1 MPLSA
6 GDKFGP
12 YVILAPIGAGG
23 MGEVYRARDTRLER
37 EAAIKVLP
45 TDMALDRDRLLRFER
60 EAKVLASLNHPNIAH
75 VYGLEEC
82 GETRALA
89 MELVPGVTLKGPL
102 PIETALSY
110 ARQIAEA
117 LEAAHE
123 KGITHRDLK
132 PANLMITPDGVVKVL
147 DFGLASVPNREPDR
161 SDPADSP
168 TMTMDATHVGA
179 IMGTAAYMSPEQAAG
194 KPVDRRADIWS
205 FGVVLYEMLT
215 GTRLFTGETISH
227 TLADVLRG
235 PIDLDKL
242 PPETPHVIRDLLR
255 RCLVRDA
262 RKRLRDIGDAR
273 IAIDESLSESQRYVP
288 KPARVAPL
296 WLARLLVGM
305 AAALAVALACL
316 AFIHFREKPPETRL
330 LTLAILPPDNT
341 SGVDFRGAISPD
353 GKRVVF
359 GARSGNKTQLWVR
372 SLESDSAQPIAG
384 TEDGTS
390 PFWSPDSHSI
400 AFFANEKLKRIDL
413 PAEGSPLTLADTGF
427 GLGGSWNTQGIILFA
442 SLNKG
447 LKRIPA
453 TGGTPETVALG
464 GTQLPVFPSFLP
476 DGRHFLFTALREYS
490 APDGVLRLASLDSG
504 ETKALGTAN
513 RFGLYTN
520 GRLLVLRGDTLV
532 SQGFDE
538 RRMEAA
544 QEALP
549 VAHNVS
555 WFDASRDGVLIYR
568 TGNFSAQQLTWFD
581 RSGTRTGIVGD
592 PANLYTI
599 EFSPDRKKIAVSWD
613 DDVWIYDVARGLRS
627 RFTYTPGVD
636 TNPVWF
642 PDGSSIAFCSNRS
655 GVYAIYRKSS
665 AFTGGE
671 DLLYSDSI
679 DTLTD
684 SWSPDGKFVMVHR
697 RDPKTQEDLDVL
709 PVTPNIGAPLKLSTF
724 IKTPFR
730 ELHGRFSPDGR
741 WVAYVSNESQ
751 RTEIYVAPFPGPGG
765 KQQISAS
772 GGTQPRWRGDGTE
785 IYYAAQDGT
794 LTAVEVSTKGNVV
807 EVGAVHSLG
816 IPVVRG
822 RGWLYDVSSDGQHFL
837 VAVPTQ
843 QKSAGL
849 ITLVY
854 NWPLMLK
861 K

>member
-45 TDMALDRDRLLRFER
+45 TAMAQNRDRLVRFER

-75 VYGLEEC
+75 IYGLEER

-89 MELVPGVTLKGPL
+89 MELVPGATLKGPL
-102 PIETALSY
+102 PMQTALNY
-110 ARQIAEA
+110 ARQITEA
-117 LEAAHE
+117 LETAHE
-123 KGITHRDLK
+123 KGIAHCDLK
-132 PANLMITPDGVVKVL
+132 PANLMITPEGVVKVL
-147 DFGLASVPNREPDR
+147 DFGLASVPSRQRDR
-161 SDPADSP
+161 SDSAESP
-168 TMTMDATHVGA
+168 TMTMDATQVGA
-179 IMGTAAYMSPEQAAG
+179 IVGTAAYMSPEQAEG
-194 KPVDRRADIWS
+194 KPIDRRADIWS

-215 GTRLFTGETISH
+215 GRRLFAAESISD
-227 TLADVLRG
+227 TLADVLRA
-235 PIDLDKL
+235 PIDLDRL
-242 PPETPHVIRDLLR
+242 PPETPYAIRDLLR
-255 RCLVRDA
+255 RCLVRDP

-273 IAIDESLSESQRYVP
+273 IAIEESLSGSEREVP
-288 KPARVAPL
+288 EPSGVAPL

-305 AAALAVALACL
+305 AAALATALACL
-316 AFIHFREKPPETRL
+316 AFIHFREKPPEPRL
-330 LTLAILPPDNT
+330 LTVAILPPDNT
-341 SGVDFRGAISPD
+341 SAVDFRGAISPD

-359 GARSGNKTQLWVR
+359 GARSGNKTQLWVH
-372 SLESDSAQPIAG
+372 SLESDSAQPIGG

-390 PFWSPDSHSI
+390 PFWSPDSRSV

-413 PAEGSPLTLADTGF
+413 PGEGTPLTLADIGF
-427 GLGGSWNTQGIILFA
+427 GLGGSWNTQGVILIA
-442 SLNKG
+442 SLNGG

-453 TGGTPETVALG
+453 TGGTAMPVALG
-464 GTQLPVFPSFLP
+464 GTHHPVFPSFLP
-476 DGRHFLFTALREYS
+476 DGRHFVFTELREYA
-490 APDGVLRLASLDSG
+490 APDGVLRLASLDSS
-504 ETKALGTAN
+504 ETKALGAAN

-520 GRLLVLRGDTLV
+520 GHLLILRGDTLL
-532 SQGFDE
+532 SQTFDE
-538 RRMEAA
+538 RRLEAA
-544 QEALP
+544 QETLP

-568 TGNFSAQQLTWFD
+568 TGNVSAQQLTWFD
-581 RSGTRTGIVGD
+581 RRGDPSGIVGE

-636 TNPVWF
+636 TNPVWL
-642 PDGSSIAFCSNRS
+642 PDGSSIAFCSNRNGIYS
-655 GVYAIYRKSS
+655 IYRKSLELTS
-665 AFTGGE
+665 GE
-671 DLLYSDSI
+671 ELLYSDPI

-684 SWSPDGKFVMVHR
+684 SWSPDGKFLMVHQ
-697 RDPKTQEDLDVL
+697 RDPKNLEDLAVL
-709 PVTPNIGAPLKLSTF
+709 PVTSNTGAALKLSPF
-724 IKTPFR
+724 VKTPFR

-772 GGTQPRWRGDGTE
+772 GGTQPRWRGDGKE
-785 IYYAAQDGT
+785 IYYAAHDGT
-794 LTAVEVSTKGNVV
+794 LTAAEVSIKGNAI
-807 EVGAVHSLG
+807 EVGAVRSLG

-822 RGWLYDVSSDGQHFL
+822 RGWLYDVTADGQRFL

-843 QKSAGL
+843 QKSTGL
-849 ITLVY
+849 LTLVY
-854 NWPLMLK
+854 NWLMLLK